1 MTEEIRSQILNVT
14 EIGKAAYHQLRA
26 ERFVE
31 KLVRFSSPIHHTFS
45 SLHKTTKEIEEKP
58 SKKRKERNEM
68 TRAIDVARARER
80 TMEELMKCAL
90 VQELEARLNKD
101 DVTTM
106 AKASSRKTAHLVD
119 VLACVRKIKTTELKT
134 FGDYCKTSLNTSS
147 QLLME
152 LTDWT

>member
-31 KLVRFSSPIHHTFS
+31 KLVRFSSPIHRTFS

-80 TMEELMKCAL
+80 TMEELMQCAL

-119 VLACVRKIKTTELKT
+119 VMA
-134 FGDYCKTSLNTSS
+134 
-147 QLLME
+147 
-152 LTDWT
+152 

>member
-1 MTEEIRSQILNVT
+1 
-14 EIGKAAYHQLRA
+14 
-26 ERFVE
+26 
-31 KLVRFSSPIHHTFS
+31 
-45 SLHKTTKEIEEKP
+45 
-58 SKKRKERNEM
+58 
-68 TRAIDVARARER
+68 
-80 TMEELMKCAL
+80 MEELMQYDVSATWYLFDEEGLMTKTTKSAL

-119 VLACVRKIKTTELKT
+119 VMACVRKIKTTELKT